1 MVSAVLDG
9 LFQGNIPR
17 IAQPLA
23 FIALIAQPLFLPSFC
38 LSHFHKRVALAFDL
52 TVLIIL
58 EELLIIWVLICSLHL
73 LNSLIIFDLPL
84 FLIISDDFLLPFL
97 YLCPYSLFIKW
108 DLLESLLVNPGILP
122 LLFLLVISAS
132 TLSYDPFL
140 YFHLDFLWK
149 EEKDLA
155 AAFEVF

>member
-1 MVSAVLDG
+1 M
-9 LFQGNIPR
+9 
-17 IAQPLA
+17 
-23 FIALIAQPLFLPSFC
+23 
-38 LSHFHKRVALAFDL
+38 ALAFDL

-73 LNSLIIFDLPL
+73 LNSLIIFDFPL
-84 FLIISDDFLLPFL
+84 LLIFSNDFLLPFL
-97 YLCPYSLFIKW
+97 YLCPYSLFIKG

-122 LLFLLVISAS
+122 LLFLLVISGS
-132 TLSYDPFL
+132 TLRYDLFL
-140 YFHLDFLWK
+140 HFHLDFLRK